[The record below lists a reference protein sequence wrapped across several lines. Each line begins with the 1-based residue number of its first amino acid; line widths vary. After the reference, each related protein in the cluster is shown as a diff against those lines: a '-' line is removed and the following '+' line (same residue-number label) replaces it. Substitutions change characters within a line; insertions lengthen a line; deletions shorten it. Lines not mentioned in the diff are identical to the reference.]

1 MNEGDEDATT
11 RPEPATAPTPEDNS
25 AGRLLTL
32 ADGVFAIAMT
42 LLALDLKV
50 PTFTVS
56 HPTNANL
63 THALENNAGSYFA
76 FALSFYVVGSY
87 WGRHRRLMRSVR
99 TTHPALI
106 RDTLVLLLIVAAM
119 PFPTSLLGM
128 HGNLPIAVA
137 VYGATN
143 ALATITLM
151 FLSRDVRRL
160 GVRPDSADESDHH
173 LGGWINLAVFVLCIP
188 GAYVLGSHGPYI
200 LILLALPGRV
210 AVVRRF
216 IKHSGVRRLVH
227 RFHRDGSSERVG

>member
-1 MNEGDEDATT
+1 MNEGDEDAIGGTET
-11 RPEPATAPTPEDNS
+11 GSSTKPEDNS

-50 PTFTVS
+50 PDLAAHAS
-56 HPTNANL
+56 NATL
-63 THALENNAGSYFA
+63 THDLVRNSGSYFA
-76 FALSFYVVGSY
+76 FALSFYVVGNY
-87 WGRHRRLMRSVR
+87 WGRHRRLMRSVQ

-106 RDTLVLLLIVAAM
+106 RDTLLLLLIVAAM

-137 VYGATN
+137 VYGAAN
-143 ALATITLM
+143 ALASITLM

-160 GVRPDSADESDHH
+160 GVRPDSADDSDHH

-200 LILLALPGRV
+200 LVLLALPGRV
-210 AVVRRF
+210 AV
-216 IKHSGVRRLVH
+216 IRRLIKQAGLRRLIH
-227 RFHRDGSSERVG
+227 RFDRNSPSDRAG

>member
-11 RPEPATAPTPEDNS
+11 GPESATSTTPEDNS

-50 PTFTVS
+50 PDLAAHAS
-56 HPTNANL
+56 NATL
-63 THALENNAGSYFA
+63 TRDLAKNSGSYFA

-87 WGRHRRLMRSVR
+87 WGRHRRLMRSVQ

-106 RDTLVLLLIVAAM
+106 RDTLLLLLIVAAM

-143 ALATITLM
+143 ALASITLM

-160 GVRPDSADESDHH
+160 GVRPDSADDSDHH

-200 LILLALPGRV
+200 LVLLAVPGRV
-210 AVVRRF
+210 AVIRRF
-216 IKHSGVRRLVH
+216 IKHSGFRRLIH
-227 RFHRDGSSERVG
+227 RFHRDAPSDGAS